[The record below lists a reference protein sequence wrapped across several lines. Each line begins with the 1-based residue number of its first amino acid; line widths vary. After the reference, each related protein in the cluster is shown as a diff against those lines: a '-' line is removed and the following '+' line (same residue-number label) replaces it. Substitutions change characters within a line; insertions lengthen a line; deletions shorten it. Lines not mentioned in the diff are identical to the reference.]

1 MLYNVTRKSHL
12 GKLMDRSLTTQ
23 EAADRLG
30 YNVKHL
36 YRLLNSGKVRG
47 QRVGHIWL
55 IDPQEVER
63 IKALRG
69 PGGRLPKE
77 PKQS

>member
-1 MLYNVTRKSHL
+1 MGRPV
-12 GKLMDRSLTTQ
+12 DRSLTAQ

-36 YRLLNSGKVRG
+36 DRLLNSGKVKG

-55 IDPQEVER
+55 IDPEEVER
-63 IKALRG
+63 AKSLQG
-69 PGGRLPKE
+69 KGGRLPKSE
-77 PKQS
+77 PAQS

>member
-1 MLYNVTRKSHL
+1 
-12 GKLMDRSLTTQ
+12 MDRSLTAQ
-23 EAADRLG
+23 EAADLLG

-36 YRLLNSGKVRG
+36 YRLLNNGKVNG

-63 IKALRG
+63 IKALQG

-77 PKQS
+77 PKQKSG

>member
-1 MLYNVTRKSHL
+1 
-12 GKLMDRSLTTQ
+12 MDRSLTAQ

-30 YNVKHL
+30 YNVKHQ
-36 YRLLNSGKVRG
+36 YRLLNSGKVKG

-55 IDPQEVER
+55 IDAQEVEC
-63 IKALRG
+63 IKILQG
-69 PGGRLPKE
+69 PGGRLPKSE